1 MSSTEGTRWSG
12 ADWADQQQNI
22 TLIGAGG
29 IGSWTALALSRIGH
43 SLTIID
49 PDMVDET
56 NVKGGQFYKK
66 SDIGEPKVES
76 VRKNILELGCNNDI
90 YTIADYFEDSEQ
102 IDTICISALDNMKTR
117 KNAFNSW
124 ISFVENQRKGGSSL
138 PAIFID
144 GRLLLETLEI
154 FAVDYDNKDDIK
166 EYQEKWLFDDKDV
179 PDLDCT
185 NKQTTFSAMIIGGMI
200 TSVLCN
206 FLTNCK
212 LAMEFRD
219 VPFHQRMY
227 LPIFDYKLKD
237 VETCQTIP
245 L

>member
-1 MSSTEGTRWSG
+1 MSVTVGTRWSG
-12 ADWADQQQNI
+12 ADWADQQTDI

-43 SLTIID
+43 TITIID
-49 PDMVDET
+49 PDIVDET

-66 SDIGEPKVES
+66 SDVGRPKVMCVKS
-76 VRKNILELGCNNDI
+76 NIIELGCNNDI
-90 YTIADYFEDSEQ
+90 YTIDDYFEETEQ
-102 IDTICISALDNMKTR
+102 MDNVCISALDNMKTR
-117 KNAFNSW
+117 KDAFDSW
-124 ISFVENQRKGGSSL
+124 MSFIEIQRKYEPSL

-154 FAVDYDNKDDIK
+154 FAVDYDNKEAIK

-185 NKQTTFSAMIIGGMI
+185 NKQTTFSAMMIGGLI

-237 VETCQTIP
+237 VESCQVKP
-245 L
+245 F

>member
-1 MSSTEGTRWSG
+1 MSVAEGTRWSG
-12 ADWADQQQNI
+12 ADWADQQTDI
-22 TLIGAGG
+22 TLIGVGG

-43 SLTIID
+43 NITIID
-49 PDMVDET
+49 PDIVDIT

-66 SDIGEPKVES
+66 SNIGEPKVEC
-76 VRKNILELGCNNDI
+76 VKKNILELGCSNDI
-90 YTIADYFEDSEQ
+90 ITIADYFEDAEQ
-102 IDTICISALDNMKTR
+102 MDSICISALDNMETR

-124 ISFVENQRKGGSSL
+124 MSFVETERKHIAPM

-154 FAVDYDNKDDIK
+154 FAVDYDNKDAIK
-166 EYQEKWLFDDKDV
+166 EYQEKWLFEDKDV

-185 NKQTTFSAMIIGGMI
+185 SKQTTFSAMIIGGLI

-237 VETCQTIP
+237 VELCQTKP
-245 L
+245 F